1 MLEKGPFR
9 DPLATVSAF
18 GYYTL
23 GLSQTDERE
32 TDLTKRKTN
41 KKLKRE
47 RGDSGMD
54 NNAQNSQNVQ
64 DGFLNNLRKDRV
76 NVTIYL
82 MGGVKLTGK
91 IRSFD
96 KFSLVLESGNL
107 EQLIF
112 KHAISTISVPRG
124 SFHYPR
130 SEGQLHHAQQSGP
143 SAAPPAPAA
152 SPPPP
157 SSPGSGA
164 GSGTGSGTGGGAPS
178 PSSANS

>member
-1 MLEKGPFR
+1 MK
-9 DPLATVSAF
+9 
-18 GYYTL
+18 
-23 GLSQTDERE
+23 ERE
-32 TDLTKRKTN
+32 AIRD
-41 KKLKRE
+41 
-47 RGDSGMD
+47 MD
-54 NNAQNSQNVQ
+54 NTAQNSQNVQ

-124 SFHYPR
+124 SFHHPR
-130 SEGQLHHAQQSGP
+130 PEREQQP
-143 SAAPPAPAA
+143 SQQPATPSTTSTPAA
-152 SPPPP
+152 G
-157 SSPGSGA
+157 SS
-164 GSGTGSGTGGGAPS
+164 GGGS
-178 PSSANS
+178 SSATSGD

>member
-1 MLEKGPFR
+1 
-9 DPLATVSAF
+9 
-18 GYYTL
+18 
-23 GLSQTDERE
+23 
-32 TDLTKRKTN
+32 
-41 KKLKRE
+41 
-47 RGDSGMD
+47 MD

-124 SFHYPR
+124 SFHHAR
-130 SEGQLHHAQQSGP
+130 SEGHQHHSQQS
-143 SAAPPAPAA
+143 APPAPAA
-152 SPPPP
+152 SSTP
-157 SSPGSGA
+157 SSSSG
-164 GSGTGSGTGGGAPS
+164 GTGGGAPS
-178 PSSANS
+178 AGAVNSANSGS

>member
-1 MLEKGPFR
+1 
-9 DPLATVSAF
+9 
-18 GYYTL
+18 
-23 GLSQTDERE
+23 
-32 TDLTKRKTN
+32 
-41 KKLKRE
+41 
-47 RGDSGMD
+47 MD
-54 NNAQNSQNVQ
+54 NNTQNSQNVQ

-124 SFHYPR
+124 SFH
-130 SEGQLHHAQQSGP
+130 HARAESHQQQQSP
-143 SAAPPAPAA
+143 QPASPAPA
-152 SPPPP
+152 SPSTSTP
-157 SSPGSGA
+157 S
-164 GSGTGSGTGGGAPS
+164 TGGGS
-178 PSSANS
+178 TSAISGS